1 MGDYTTT
8 AKWGEAPTPPYSHI
22 YIDTYNLIQHT
33 PTKSSPHTVSLPQCS
48 CLKSHRHFTY
58 CSVLSRAMVSS
69 FMCVYMCFFCFFFH
83 HPHCRDNAWSM
94 EFKFRE
100 RQRDTH
106 TQRKRTLPIH
116 LLALNRKSDKQ
127 KVPGY
132 QSQHTGYLV
141 NDAANT
147 TSPVRGE
154 IWQ

>member
-1 MGDYTTT
+1 MVDYTTT

-33 PTKSSPHTVSLPQCS
+33 PTKSVTATMFLFEKPSSLH
-48 CLKSHRHFTY
+48 L
-58 CSVLSRAMVSS
+58 L
-69 FMCVYMCFFCFFFH
+69 FCFVEGYGEQLHVCVHVVFFVVFFH

-132 QSQHTGYLV
+132 QSQHTGHLV

>member
-1 MGDYTTT
+1 MVDYTTT

-69 FMCVYMCFFCFFFH
+69 FMCVYMWFFLLFFFTTH
-83 HPHCRDNAWSM
+83 IVVTMLGAWSLNL
-94 EFKFRE
+94 ERDRE
-100 RQRDTH
+100 TH
-106 TQRKRTLPIH
+106 TH

-132 QSQHTGYLV
+132 QSQHTRHLV

>member
-1 MGDYTTT
+1 MVDYTTT

-48 CLKSHRHFTY
+48 CLKSHHHFTY

-100 RQRDTH
+100 RQRHTH
-106 TQRKRTLPIH
+106 TEKEDIANSPAGTEQEEWQT
-116 LLALNRKSDKQ
+116 KSSRLSKPAHWTFS
-127 KVPGY
+127 KWCSKYYV
-132 QSQHTGYLV
+132 TC
-141 NDAANT
+141 
-147 TSPVRGE
+147 
-154 IWQ
+154 